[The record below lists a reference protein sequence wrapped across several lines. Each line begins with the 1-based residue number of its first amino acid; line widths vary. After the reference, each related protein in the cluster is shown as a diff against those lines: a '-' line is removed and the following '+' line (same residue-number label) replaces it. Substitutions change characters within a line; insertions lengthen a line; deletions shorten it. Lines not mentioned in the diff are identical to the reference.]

1 MKRGRAETILA
12 EVSTAV
18 RRWPEFAA
26 QAGVADVWRAQIQR
40 SLRLEWAGAAGR
52 RREAVATAMPADA
65 TVGVADATAG
75 VADATAGV
83 ASVVVVA
90 HELN

>member
-40 SLRLEWAGAAGR
+40 SLRLEWAGAARR
-52 RREAVATAMPADA
+52 RREAVATALPADA
-65 TVGVADATAG
+65 TALPAVA
-75 VADATAGV
+75 AGV

>member
-1 MKRGRAETILA
+1 
-12 EVSTAV
+12 V
-18 RRWPEFAA
+18 RRWPEFAE

-52 RREAVATAMPADA
+52 RREAVATALPADA
-65 TVGVADATAG
+65 TALPAVAG
-75 VADATAGV
+75 VMPADATAGV

>member
-1 MKRGRAETILA
+1 MKRGRAATIWA

-40 SLRLEWAGAAGR
+40 SLRLEWAGEVGR
-52 RREAVATAMPADA
+52 RREAVATTMPAVATAMPAAA
-65 TVGVADATAG
+65 TIPAAAT
-75 VADATAGV
+75 GV

>member
-40 SLRLEWAGAAGR
+40 SLRLEWAGAPGR
-52 RREAVATAMPADA
+52 RREAVATTMPAVAPAMPAAA
-65 TVGVADATAG
+65 T
-75 VADATAGV
+75 GV

>member
-1 MKRGRAETILA
+1 
-12 EVSTAV
+12 
-18 RRWPEFAA
+18 
-26 QAGVADVWRAQIQR
+26 
-40 SLRLEWAGAAGR
+40 
-52 RREAVATAMPADA
+52 VAT
-65 TVGVADATAG
+65 VG